1 MKATQFQSHKY
12 QFYLKVCDQIS
23 AVDDVKGKGKG
34 NVLPITG
41 HEGSDGE

>member
-23 AVDDVKGKGKG
+23 AVDDVKGKG
-34 NVLPITG
+34 NFLARTG